1 MKNIVESQFGTFHT
15 SETTTC
21 PKCGK
26 LVRWATSRLYD
37 SDDDKFS
44 NVVDKLM
51 WHYEN
56 DKSCIRE
63 QKLKQLINE

>member
-51 WHYEN
+51 CGTMKMINHVLEN
-56 DKSCIRE
+56 K
-63 QKLKQLINE
+63 N